1 MRAELIYTCEECGAE
16 FARKNRPAAPILC
29 KRCRYR
35 AWKAQRRGRDQEKQK
50 PGSELAQVAVEAGA
64 WCCLPKS
71 NITLE
76 ETYQLGSWNKADGW
90 IIDEWLDWEDANV
103 THWMPLPDPPRER
116 EEEHT

>member
-16 FARKNRPAAPILC
+16 FARKNRPASVSWP
-29 KRCRYR
+29 RPTG
-35 AWKAQRRGRDQEKQK
+35 RG
-50 PGSELAQVAVEAGA
+50 GS

-103 THWMPLPDPPRER
+103 THWMPLPDPPK
-116 EEEHT
+116 EEHT